1 MLPFKL
7 KTSYFD
13 INHSVLKENL
23 LILRLFIWD
32 LNVQLIRNQIDLFK
46 IKLDRGRVK
55 GLTDPLAIDFSEYN
69 VKSSLTKNT
78 KNKLKKV
85 IGE

>member
-1 MLPFKL
+1 VLPFKL
-7 KTSYFD
+7 KASYFD

-55 GLTDPLAIDFSEYN
+55 GLTDPLTIDFSEYN
-69 VKSSLTKNT
+69 VESSLT
-78 KNKLKKV
+78 NKKQYKK
-85 IGE
+85 